1 MWLFNIYYWLT
12 LTPGANS
19 KCFFSLG
26 FWVSKA
32 LLYIYI
38 CTYTPVFK
46 NFTTLKMYIKYV
58 HTHLFSKILQ
68 HWKCILNMHT
78 LYILIKKRHFLTRKQ
93 KIYIFNIYFQ
103 CCNIIKTGVHI
114 CIYLYT
120 YKCIYSNYWYLYS
133 VTQTLAESS
142 WTSSVNIF
150 RKITSR
156 AKFSPKTT
164 WKLVIA
170 AQTIYKP

>member
-19 KCFFSLG
+19 KCFFPWDFEL
-26 FWVSKA
+26 A
-32 LLYIYI
+32 RLYCIY
-38 CTYTPVFK
+38 T
-46 NFTTLKMYIKYV
+46 YV
-58 HTHLFSKILQ
+58 HTHLFSKMLQ

-103 CCNIIKTGVHI
+103 CCNIIKTGMHI

-120 YKCIYSNYWYLYS
+120 YIFKLLVYIFSY
-133 VTQTLAESS
+133 T
-142 WTSSVNIF
+142 NIGREF
-150 RKITSR
+150 LNLISKHFPKNHQKSKI
-156 AKFSPKTT
+156 FN
-164 WKLVIA
+164 
-170 AQTIYKP
+170 